1 MRLQILRIRR
11 DRERGH
17 RPSLGFGSSATEDAL
32 ARHVITEFRRGRPL
46 AEILDDP
53 YVTNRADAAARR
65 RLLDRSDVVSAVGDD
80 ILEQLRAHA
89 DAPARRGEPTATRT

>member
-11 DRERGH
+11 DRDRGS

-46 AEILDDP
+46 AEGLDDP
-53 YVTNRADAAARR
+53 YVKNRADTAARR
-65 RLLDRSDVVSAVGDD
+65 RLLDRSDVVTAVGED
-80 ILEQLRAHA
+80 IVEQLRAGT
-89 DAPARRGEPTATRT
+89 DSTARREERAAAEA